1 MAESLR
7 EQLLKS
13 GIVKQTRKSAPPRRK
28 NDRRGKPPHQRA
40 SSESSDRGEM
50 NLAHAWALRG
60 KAENEERRQAQ
71 ARAEAEA
78 RERKERKRKLRQ
90 ALAGKALNQ
99 PEAERARHF
108 EYSGKIRRVYV
119 DDAQWKA
126 LNAGQ
131 LGVVQSSGSYVL
143 VTREVA
149 EQVQAFAPGH
159 VALLL
164 DPGTDTADDGI
175 PDDLTW

>member
-13 GIVKQTRKSAPPRRK
+13 GIVKQTRKNAPPRRK
-28 NDRRGKPPHQRA
+28 NGRHGKPHKPA
-40 SSESSDRGEM
+40 SSAPADQGEM

-78 RERKERKRKLRQ
+78 RERKERKRKLRR
-90 ALAGKALNQ
+90 ALEGKALNK
-99 PEAERARHF
+99 PEAERVRHF
-108 EYSGKIRRVYV
+108 EYGGKIRRVYV

-143 VTREVA
+143 VAREVA
-149 EQVQAFAPGH
+149 EQVQTFAPGH

-164 DPGTDTADDGI
+164 DPGADTADDGI